1 MNVSRDRLSVIG
13 KLIGI
18 YREER
23 RGNTQNS
30 FTLKKFC
37 EGICS
42 INTLKNIEAG
52 GLSRSEDVYI
62 ELLDKLDLKFGEFP
76 VIDEA
81 LNTLTNELYRAIEY
95 YDCDDIS
102 IIVDKMLRLLNEVK
116 NYVYYSEYISLVKDV
131 EFRYIHDHLIS
142 KASMDRYNKI
152 LDIMPYKIKNILK
165 ILIYTKFRFDNFGNP
180 KAISNEYKRLAFKGE
195 YSCFGILE
203 LDYLYLNDK
212 FIDLSTTAA
221 KLENYFIENNNLIK
235 ALDVYNYQIAAFN
248 DANSQINQRYIEKVL
263 KYINSHELPILKVS
277 EIYYNLASLY
287 YRNCEYEMAL
297 RYFEKV
303 VTLDLNAK
311 LPEYLFIADC
321 QNHLGL
327 RIDIPDLTNDDLSQ
341 YPLNLRYMYKYFKI
355 EGVPDFIKQNYIMK
369 KILPNLYDIYFINI
383 FRYELEKLVEKTNH
397 YKNIYLFDKH
407 VNANLN

>member
-165 ILIYTKFRFDNFGNP
+165 ILIYAKFRFDNFGNP